1 MKAKWTQ
8 KESELE
14 QHVRKQAAL
23 LKQVCLALASVLQIS
38 GVSFLHR
45 KLEIQLRHV
54 RKVV

>member
-14 QHVRKQAAL
+14 QDVRKQAAL
-23 LKQVCLALASVLQIS
+23 LKQVCLALAFVLQIS

-45 KLEIQLRHV
+45 KLEIHLRHV
-54 RKVV
+54 CKVV

>member
-14 QHVRKQAAL
+14 QDVRKQAAL

-45 KLEIQLRHV
+45 KLEIHLRQV